1 MARRKFKITL
11 VSYKIFLM
19 DSTALEICHLLQPYN
34 FPQVRKLS
42 SSITCVGLR
51 PDLSLERTFFST
63 PPLLHVQRSVH
74 TDHAVQHHTAA
85 HVKPRQSDFKTCPTN
100 LQPTLGRA
108 EHCPLECGLGTTV
121 SYAQEGRSFF
131 LLENYITQRISW
143 PNLQE
148 RNSARI

>member
-42 SSITCVGLR
+42 SSITCVRLR
-51 PDLSLERTFFST
+51 PDLSLERTFFPT
-63 PPLLHVQRSVH
+63 PPLLHVQHSVH

-85 HVKPRQSDFKTCPTN
+85 HVKPRQSDFKTCPTS
-100 LQPTLGRA
+100 LHPTLGRA
-108 EHCPLECGLGTTV
+108 EHCPLGESGLGTTV

-131 LLENYITQRISW
+131 PLGKLYYTTYFLVKPPREKFC
-143 PNLQE
+143 
-148 RNSARI
+148 

>member
-42 SSITCVGLR
+42 SSITCVRLR
-51 PDLSLERTFFST
+51 PDLSLERTFFPI
-63 PPLLHVQRSVH
+63 PPLLHVQHSVH

-85 HVKPRQSDFKTCPTN
+85 HVKPRQSDFKTCPTS
-100 LQPTLGRA
+100 LHPTLGRA
-108 EHCPLECGLGTTV
+108 EHCPLGESGLGTTV

-131 LLENYITQRISW
+131 PLGKLYYTTYFLAKPSREKFC
-143 PNLQE
+143 
-148 RNSARI
+148 